1 MDSTILFA
9 NRHGRKTSIFFNT
22 ALDKRGQQ
30 CYLMCK
36 EPEPLFTQREQ
47 PSVKCGNFRT
57 QNQRII
63 GLVEPEISG
72 RHCVDVVQLDKPFF
86 YASEPGIGKDEVSKP
101 NTQEA

>member
-9 NRHGRKTSIFFNT
+9 NRHGRKMPRFLNT
-22 ALDKRGQQ
+22 AFDKIKQQ
-30 CYLMCK
+30 CYIMCK
-36 EPEPLFTQREQ
+36 EPEPLFTQRELL
-47 PSVKCGNFRT
+47 SVNGGNFQT

-63 GLVEPEISG
+63 GLVEPEKSG

-86 YASEPGIGKDEVSKP
+86 YASEPGIGKDKISKP